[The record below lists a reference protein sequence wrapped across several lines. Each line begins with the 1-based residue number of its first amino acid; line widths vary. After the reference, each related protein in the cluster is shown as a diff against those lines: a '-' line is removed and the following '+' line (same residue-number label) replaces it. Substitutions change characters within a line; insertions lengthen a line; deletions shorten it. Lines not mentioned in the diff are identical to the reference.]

1 MEKINQ
7 LVEARLLEII
17 DKIAINIDA
26 NLVLSSIT
34 NSQIDEIVDSITND
48 AVVHKIVIFELLY
61 LSNIDEDCSAE
72 ELLILEAMRKK
83 WERVAIH

>member
-34 NSQIDEIVDSITND
+34 NSQIDEIVDS
-48 AVVHKIVIFELLY
+48 
-61 LSNIDEDCSAE
+61 
-72 ELLILEAMRKK
+72 
-83 WERVAIH
+83 